1 MYLIFHKIKLTKK
14 DEKGKIILGDIMRN
28 SKDKNNRKS
37 MITLKSLITFLTII
51 IILLYM
57 VIFYNYYFVRNKVFA
72 RETSSKP
79 EEDIIISEAEKVN
92 IDNILEENKKQN
104 KEEYTT
110 EEVELEYITKYKN
123 NASLPKGT
131 IQVVQEGRQGKQ
143 QITKKVVYENDEL
156 VSEEQVT
163 CKVTKAAVN
172 KIVEIGT
179 GGYVSNYKV
188 KVGDKLYVTSDRLS
202 VMVEP
207 NENSQKVA
215 TLSKGNELKVL
226 EMSGDWYKI
235 SSSGT
240 IGYVKSEC
248 TTYIDSSVKK
258 EEQTNG
264 GGNKNKAQLLSNLS
278 FNMTLNK
285 PSGLSLEQF
294 KKVLS
299 DDKDKNKIFE
309 NNAEYFYYIEKQY
322 NINGIFVA
330 AVGIHESAWGT
341 SKIAR
346 DKNNLF
352 GYGAYDS
359 NPYNGAYS
367 FSNYSESIDL
377 ISRVFVKY
385 YLNPKGTNIY
395 GGEKALGTY
404 YNGSTLSGVNTKYA
418 TDKNWANG
426 VYTHMKY
433 LYNKL

>member
-1 MYLIFHKIKLTKK
+1 
-14 DEKGKIILGDIMRN
+14 MRDA
-28 SKDKNNRKS
+28 KDKNNRRS
-37 MITLKSLITFLTII
+37 RITLKGVITFFAAI
-51 IILLYM
+51 IILLYI

-92 IDNILEENKKQN
+92 IDNILEKNKKQN

-202 VMVEP
+202 VVVEP

-226 EMSGDWYKI
+226 EVSGDWYKI

-264 GGNKNKAQLLSNLS
+264 GVNKNKAQLLSNLS

-404 YNGSTLSGVNTKYA
+404 YNGPTLSGVNTKYA